1 MLPYKRIA
9 DSSQAPSISEDW
21 LFFYTLLY
29 LTLTYKI
36 LEHFDIIYYKMTD
49 LEKKEFIRNF
59 IESIELYP
67 ERKTDERIIR
77 QINFKFPVY
86 YDGQEGCE
94 IRLLNE
100 KTVEAVVL
108 IQRKDT

>member
-1 MLPYKRIA
+1 
-9 DSSQAPSISEDW
+9 
-21 LFFYTLLY
+21 
-29 LTLTYKI
+29 
-36 LEHFDIIYYKMTD
+36 MTD

-86 YDGQEGCE
+86 YDGQEGYE

-100 KTVEAVVL
+100 NTVETIVRL
-108 IQRKDT
+108 TKREIQQK

>member
-1 MLPYKRIA
+1 
-9 DSSQAPSISEDW
+9 
-21 LFFYTLLY
+21 
-29 LTLTYKI
+29 
-36 LEHFDIIYYKMTD
+36 MTD

-77 QINFKFPVY
+77 QINSKFPVY

-100 KTVEAVVL
+100 KTV
-108 IQRKDT
+108 